1 MKMENKNT
9 NNNGALKYNT
19 KIIIIQVRVG
29 VGHVWLERRGAWD
42 FLLSCGNA

>member
-1 MKMENKNT
+1 MENKNT

-29 VGHVWLERRGAWD
+29 VGHQLKYTIQ
-42 FLLSCGNA
+42 FPLP

>member
-29 VGHVWLERRGAWD
+29 VGAKALK
-42 FLLSCGNA
+42 LCGFG